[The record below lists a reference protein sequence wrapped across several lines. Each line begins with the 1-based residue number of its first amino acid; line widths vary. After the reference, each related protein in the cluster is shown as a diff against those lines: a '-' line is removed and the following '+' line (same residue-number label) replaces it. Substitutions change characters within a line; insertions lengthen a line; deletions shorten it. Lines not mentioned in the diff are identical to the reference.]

1 MDQGGS
7 ASRRLIIYTMK
18 TYKILTLGASGA
30 GKTVF
35 LASMFKSLSIQTE
48 HGFYLE
54 VEDFTQ
60 QKLLTDIYTN
70 LIAGGIWPEATKYK
84 EISEWTF
91 TCCVKNRN
99 LENFP
104 ICQFSYF
111 DYAGGRLTA
120 IDENAHELEAIIRQ
134 ADAILGLLDGQKIQ
148 ALMSNSNEDKKMD
161 NFLKTDLPALI
172 KWMSHSQAPI
182 QFVVSKWDL
191 LENNFGL
198 QEISNRLLKIPE
210 FKKLVFE
217 RNRESSPVRLIPVS
231 SVGFGFATPQP
242 DGSMKKIAGS
252 IPRPFHMEVP
262 MSCVIPDLLEKEI
275 QVNLQKL
282 IAISNE
288 KIGEDSEFNKLL
300 NNFLKAILK
309 FRILID
315 MIVDFLVSNYL
326 EEDTDNIQLE
336 IEIKKQIF
344 KQIDNFV
351 LAKIKKKVE
360 ANDKKITELRQ
371 KRDESIQKIQD
382 ETTAFQSAVTSF
394 LYISNKLSQD
404 FPDSEIIID

>member
-1 MDQGGS
+1 
-7 ASRRLIIYTMK
+7 MK

-35 LASMFKSLSIQTE
+35 LASMFKSLSIQGE

-60 QKLLTDIYTN
+60 QKRLTDIYTN
-70 LIAGGIWPEATKYK
+70 LIIGNWPDPTKYK

-120 IDENAHELEAIIRQ
+120 IDENAHELQAIIRQ

-148 ALMSNSNEDKKMD
+148 ALLTNSNEDNKID
-161 NFLKTDLPALI
+161 NFLNTDLPALI
-172 KWMSHSQAPI
+172 NWMSHSQAPI
-182 QFVVSKWDL
+182 QFVISKWDL

-198 QEISNRLLKIPE
+198 QEISDRLLEIPE
-210 FKKLVFE
+210 FKKLVLE

-262 MSCVIPDLLEKEI
+262 MSCVIPDLVEKEI
-275 QVNLQKL
+275 QVKIQYL
-282 IAISNE
+282 IALSNE
-288 KIGEDSEFNKLL
+288 KIREDSEFNKLQLL
-300 NNFLKAILK
+300 NNFLKGILK
-309 FRILID
+309 FDILID
-315 MIVDFLVSNYL
+315 MIVEFLVSNYL
-326 EEDTDNIQLE
+326 EEDKDNIQLE
-336 IEIKKQIF
+336 IIKKTIF
-344 KQIDNFV
+344 NKIDNFV
-351 LAKIKKKVE
+351 LAKIRKQVK
-360 ANDKKITELRQ
+360 ANDKKITELNELRQ

-382 ETTAFQSAVTSF
+382 KTTALKSAVTSF

-404 FPDSEIIID
+404 FYDSEIIID